1 MFEPKLWIKPT
12 NTKWLVKEIS
22 QYLDWIIKK
31 GIFDGEI
38 NIFLT
43 NAKFV
48 YDSSARK
55 REGNFF
61 GPFDKSII
69 PSLYFPLG
77 DIFRTISRR
86 GKENAVCDWLQYL
99 TLFLYDYVDWQED
112 REFNSEL
119 NNDLADK
126 MIYEYI
132 DFKKISFESQDRRK
146 REKRKRAKNK
156 GKKKEKKKRHMKRIG
171 KEFLKNK

>member
-1 MFEPKLWIKPT
+1 M
-12 NTKWLVKEIS
+12 
-22 QYLDWIIKK
+22 DWIIKK
-31 GIFDGEI
+31 EIFDGEI

-132 DFKKISFESQDRRK
+132 DFKKNQ
-146 REKRKRAKNK
+146 
-156 GKKKEKKKRHMKRIG
+156 
-171 KEFLKNK
+171 L